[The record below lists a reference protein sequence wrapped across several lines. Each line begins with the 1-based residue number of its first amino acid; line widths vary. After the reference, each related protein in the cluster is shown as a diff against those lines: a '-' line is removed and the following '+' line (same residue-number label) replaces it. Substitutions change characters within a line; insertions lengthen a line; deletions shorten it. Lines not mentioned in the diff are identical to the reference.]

1 MKAHVICYPAPPPE
15 VVVTMTVED
24 AQALVVAYPSLYSN
38 ILATLLDT
46 LNTALQAAG
55 R

>member
-1 MKAHVICYPAPPPE
+1 MNAQVIRYPSPPPE

-24 AQALVVAYPSLYSN
+24 AQALLDYPSPHS
-38 ILATLLDT
+38 ITLATLLNT

>member
-1 MKAHVICYPAPPPE
+1 MNAQVIRYPSPPPE

-24 AQALVVAYPSLYSN
+24 AQALLDYPSPHANTLT
-38 ILATLLDT
+38 TLLNT
-46 LNTALQAAG
+46 LNTALQVVG